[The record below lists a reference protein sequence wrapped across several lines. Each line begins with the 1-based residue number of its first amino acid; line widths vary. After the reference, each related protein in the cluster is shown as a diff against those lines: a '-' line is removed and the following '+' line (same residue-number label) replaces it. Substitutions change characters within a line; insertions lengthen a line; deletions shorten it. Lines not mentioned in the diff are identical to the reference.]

1 MTTRPLR
8 LLHRWLPLAVA
19 AAVAATVAGCTGSH
33 QPAASNAAA
42 QTASGGLTTLGQQ
55 LPARI
60 RATREIRVGA
70 DISYAPLEFYNALAP
85 DVLDRPAGEPAPEVQ
100 GIDADLAAA
109 LGRKLGV
116 RFTFVSVPFDN
127 LINAL
132 KAGQIDVIIS
142 GMSATADRAKLIS
155 FIEYFKAGTS
165 IVVRKAAARSI
176 HSLQDL
182 CGKTVAVQ
190 QGTTQEELANTQ
202 KGLCGK
208 QQLTV
213 RSLPSGSQV
222 LLQVK
227 HRQADAAL
235 VDFPVAAYNAKVSNH
250 GQDFAVVGSQIDPGP
265 FGIGVRKQ
273 DSQLREVL
281 RTALE
286 QLFTDGTY
294 QKILANWNVTDGA
307 VSSAGVLGAP

>member
-1 MTTRPLR
+1 
-8 LLHRWLPLAVA
+8 
-19 AAVAATVAGCTGSH
+19 
-33 QPAASNAAA
+33 
-42 QTASGGLTTLGQQ
+42 
-55 LPARI
+55 
-60 RATREIRVGA
+60 
-70 DISYAPLEFYNALAP
+70 
-85 DVLDRPAGEPAPEVQ
+85 VQ

-132 KAGQIDVIIS
+132 KAGRIDVIIS
-142 GMSATADRAKLIS
+142 GMSATADRAKVIS
-155 FIEYFKAGTS
+155 FVEYFKAGTS
-165 IVVRKAAARSI
+165 IVVRKAAAGSV

-182 CGKTVAVQ
+182 CGRTVAVQ
-190 QGTTQEELANTQ
+190 QGTTQEELAITQ
-202 KGLCGK
+202 RGLCGK

-227 HRQADAAL
+227 HQQADAAL
-235 VDFPVAAYNAKVSNH
+235 VDFPVAAYNAKVSNN
-250 GQDFAVVGSQIDPGP
+250 GRDFAVVGNQIDPGP
-265 FGIGVRKQ
+265 FGIGVRKE

-294 QKILANWNVTDGA
+294 HQILANWNVTDGA

>member
-1 MTTRPLR
+1 MKTRSLR
-8 LLHRWLPLAVA
+8 QSTLRCAALA
-19 AAVAATVAGCTGSH
+19 AAVALAVAGCGGHKRSASVAD
-33 QPAASNAAA
+33 QP
-42 QTASGGLTTLGQQ
+42 TSGGLTTLGRE
-55 LPARI
+55 LPANI

-85 DVLDRPAGEPAPEVQ
+85 DVLDRPAGEPAPQVQ
-100 GIDADLAAA
+100 GIDPDLANA

-127 LINAL
+127 LIDSL
-132 KAGQIDVIIS
+132 RAGHIDVIIS

-155 FIEYFKAGTS
+155 FVEYFKAGTS
-165 IVVRKAAARSI
+165 IVVRKAAAGSV

-182 CGKTVAVQ
+182 CGRTVAVQ
-190 QGTTQEELANTQ
+190 AGTTQEELATTQ

-208 QQLTV
+208 KQLTI

-235 VDFPVAAYNAKVSNH
+235 VDFPVAAYNAKVSAA
-250 GQDFAVVGSQIDPGP
+250 GRDFAVVGNQIDPGP
-265 FGIGVRKQ
+265 FGIGVRKG
-273 DSQLREVL
+273 DGQLREVL

-286 QLFTDGTY
+286 QSFADGTY
-294 QKILANWNVTDGA
+294 RQILSGWNVSDGA
-307 VSSAGVLGAP
+307 VTSAGVLGAA